1 MNKNFKKIIVATGG
15 TGGHIFPALGLAKHF
30 VQNNLEVEIVS
41 DKRGSKY
48 LKKND
53 GININ
58 IIDSSSIYGKN
69 IFKALFSIIKIF
81 FSLFRSFKFLLLKK
95 PDIVFGMGGYSS
107 FPICIASKILNIPF
121 IIYEN
126 NLYLGRAN
134 RFLLPYTK
142 QILVSY
148 KELEGIPKK
157 YENKVEIVGNIIR
170 QEIINFSKDQN
181 LDFHDKKIKI
191 LVLGGSQAAKIFAEK
206 LPKIFEKCTK
216 NGISLTIYQQCL
228 PIQNEYLNNFYLNLN
243 IEFETFNFSDNL
255 LNYFSRTDLAITRS
269 GSSMLAEL
277 LNSNIPFISIPLPT
291 SADNH
296 QLKNAI
302 YYEKNHYSYM
312 VEEKNLEEKLFT
324 LLENIFNNKNL
335 LKQIAD
341 KQMKYSDKSVYEKI
355 DKILKKL
362 KDEKH

>member
-1 MNKNFKKIIVATGG
+1 
-15 TGGHIFPALGLAKHF
+15 
-30 VQNNLEVEIVS
+30 
-41 DKRGSKY
+41 
-48 LKKND
+48 
-53 GININ
+53 
-58 IIDSSSIYGKN
+58 
-69 IFKALFSIIKIF
+69 
-81 FSLFRSFKFLLLKK
+81 
-95 PDIVFGMGGYSS
+95 MGGYL
-107 FPICIASKILNIPF
+107 KL
-121 IIYEN
+121 
-126 NLYLGRAN
+126 LYKKSTSLT
-134 RFLLPYTK
+134 LLT
-142 QILVSY
+142 
-148 KELEGIPKK
+148 
-157 YENKVEIVGNIIR
+157 VGNIIR

-181 LDFHDKKIKI
+181 LDFNDKKIKI

-228 PIQNEYLNNFYLNLN
+228 PFQNEYLNNFYLNLN

-255 LNYFSRTDLAITRS
+255 LNYFSKIDLAITRS

-277 LNSNIPFISIPLPT
+277 INSNIPFISVPLPT

-312 VEEKNLEEKLFT
+312 IEEKNLEEKLFN

-335 LKQIAD
+335 LKQIVD

-362 KDEKH
+362 NDEKH